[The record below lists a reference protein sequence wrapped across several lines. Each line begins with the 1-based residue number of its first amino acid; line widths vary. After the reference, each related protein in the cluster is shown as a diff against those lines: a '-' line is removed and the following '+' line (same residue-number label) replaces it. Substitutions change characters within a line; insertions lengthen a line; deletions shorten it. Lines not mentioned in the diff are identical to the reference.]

1 MGGPVSAV
9 AVPLVVLAV
18 LAAGF
23 LFAGL
28 LRRSGGS
35 KNKEVPTWLC
45 GYQDLNDR
53 NRYKASHLYAAF
65 KKALH
70 WTGGNVKKDKAH

>member
-1 MGGPVSAV
+1 
-9 AVPLVVLAV
+9 
-18 LAAGF
+18 
-23 LFAGL
+23 

-35 KNKEVPTWLC
+35 EAKVVPTWLC

-53 NRYKASHLYAAF
+53 NRYPAHPLYAAF
-65 KKALH
+65 KKALK